1 MGERYPDNDC
11 PTVALLPWGNVMED
25 FLDTIGV
32 SLEAFCKEFTGSWM
46 FGYVDALR
54 QVGVR
59 TVVICV
65 SARVVA
71 PSRFTHVP
79 TGASIC
85 VLPVPR
91 IYRRLRRKMVNPY
104 GRTIRQMF
112 GEIGHSRFFLLP
124 VLGAFKEAVL
134 YMTTPLRSIAR
145 ELRREG
151 CKVILCQEYEYPR
164 FDVCVMLGRLMRLP
178 VFATFQGGDYQ
189 RCRIERYLRPHTVR
203 ACAGLIIATQR
214 ENQRVRTRY
223 GIDPTKLTRIF
234 NPINLELWSA
244 IDRAEARGALAIP
257 ADAQVIV
264 WHGRVSI

>member
-91 IYRRLRRKMVNPY
+91 IYRHLRRKMVNPY
-104 GRTIRQMF
+104 GRTIRQM
-112 GEIGHSRFFLLP
+112 SRMR
-124 VLGAFKEAVL
+124 GIA
-134 YMTTPLRSIAR
+134 LRSQKQCCSPAFPARNSIDSKPDIRGLIAR
-145 ELRREG
+145 H
-151 CKVILCQEYEYPR
+151 CS
-164 FDVCVMLGRLMRLP
+164 
-178 VFATFQGGDYQ
+178 
-189 RCRIERYLRPHTVR
+189 
-203 ACAGLIIATQR
+203 
-214 ENQRVRTRY
+214 
-223 GIDPTKLTRIF
+223 
-234 NPINLELWSA
+234 WSA
-244 IDRAEARGALAIP
+244 SMSRWAGKQMPKLN
-257 ADAQVIV
+257 
-264 WHGRVSI
+264 WT